1 MKNSK
6 ARKGKRSA
14 PAVAVVEP
22 RRNPWTWIYAAA
34 ALVAL
39 LAAFEV
45 YWPAI
50 RGPFLLDDMSLYYM
64 RPNAAEIPLL
74 AWVHQVRPLLMF
86 TFWANFQQSGAQS
99 TFGYHVV
106 NVFLHF
112 CNAIFIF
119 LIVRR
124 VLGWAAVEEM
134 RARILAFFAAG
145 LFLLHPLQTESV
157 SYIASRSETLSVFF
171 VLAALAV
178 FVTPSDPAASIPR
191 IAALLALFAAA
202 GLSKEHTAV
211 LPALFLLTDYY
222 WNFEFSPST
231 IRRNWKLYVP
241 IAAGAALF
249 GAIVLHLLRGNP
261 TAGFQI
267 EGLAWYQYFFTQCRV
282 IWDYVRL
289 YVLPAGQNLDPDVEI
304 SGNIFAHGAIVG
316 LAALLAVSVL
326 AWIYRRRFPI
336 GSYGWFVFLLLL
348 APTSSFVPI
357 LDPMAERRLYLPF
370 IGLLL
375 ITVEFLRR
383 WKPSRNTFV
392 AALAAVLIAEGTL
405 TYQRNLLWGSEVA
418 IWKDTVDKSPR
429 KMRPRFQLALAD
441 FHAGDCAESV
451 NEYQRTAALE
461 TPGYELLL
469 DWALAYDCAGNTQ
482 QAIAKLQQAVALNPS
497 AHTYSQLGREYGK
510 AGNYTAALQALA
522 MAERLDP
529 SFAMTYYTLGNV
541 HQAEGDLA
549 RAREDYQTVLRID
562 PNNEPARAA
571 LARLAI
577 R

>member
-14 PAVAVVEP
+14 APVVIAEP
-22 RRNPWTWIYAAA
+22 RRSPWVWIYAAA
-34 ALVAL
+34 AFAAL
-39 LAAFEV
+39 LGAFEV

-50 RGPFLLDDMSLYYM
+50 RGPFLLDDMSLMYM
-64 RPNAAEIPLL
+64 YPNAAQIPFV
-74 AWVHQVRPLLMF
+74 AWLHQLRPLLMV
-86 TFWANFQQSGAQS
+86 TFWANFEQSGAQS

-106 NVFLHF
+106 NVLLHF
-112 CNAIFIF
+112 CNAIFTF

-178 FVTPSDPAASIPR
+178 FVTRNAPAASIPR
-191 IAALLALFAAA
+191 IAVLLALFAAA
-202 GLSKEHTAV
+202 AASKEHTAV
-211 LPALFLLTDYY
+211 LPAVLLLTDYY

-231 IRRNWKLYVP
+231 IVRNWKVYVP

-249 GAIVLHLLRGNP
+249 GAYLVRILSNNG
-261 TAGFQI
+261 TAGFQVA
-267 EGLAWYQYFFTQCRV
+267 GVTWYQYFFTQCRV
-282 IWDYVRL
+282 IWDYLRL
-289 YVLPAGQNLDPDVEI
+289 YVLPIGQNLDPDVDI
-304 SGNIFAHGAIVG
+304 SRSILAHGAIVG
-316 LAALLAVSVL
+316 LAALIAVSAL
-326 AWIYRRRFPI
+326 AWIYRRQFPI

-370 IGLLL
+370 LGLLL
-375 ITVEFLRR
+375 ITVEFVRR
-383 WKPSRNTFV
+383 WKPSRNAFV
-392 AALAAVLIAEGTL
+392 AALALVLIAEGAL

-429 KMRPRFQLALAD
+429 KMRPRYQLAMAD
-441 FHAGDCAESV
+441 FHAGDCAASV
-451 NEYQRTAALE
+451 NEYQRTATLE
-461 TPGYELLL
+461 TPDYGLLL
-469 DWALAYDCAGNTQ
+469 DWGLAYDCAGNTQ
-482 QAIAKLQQAVALNPS
+482 QAIAKLAQAVALHPS

-510 AGNYTAALQALA
+510 AGNYPQALQALT
-522 MAERLDP
+522 MAQKLDP
-529 SFAMTYYTLGNV
+529 GFAMTYYTLGNV
-541 HQAEGDLA
+541 YQAQGDLA
-549 RAREDYQTVLRID
+549 RAREDYQTVLSID
-562 PNNEPARAA
+562 PYNEPARAA
-571 LARLAI
+571 LARLAT